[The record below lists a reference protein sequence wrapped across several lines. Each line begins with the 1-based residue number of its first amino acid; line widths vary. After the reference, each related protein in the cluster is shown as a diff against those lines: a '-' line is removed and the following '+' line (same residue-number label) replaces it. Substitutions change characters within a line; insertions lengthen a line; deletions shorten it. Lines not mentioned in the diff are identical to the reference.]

1 MSDFILSVN
10 HVSKSYQTNGS
21 EKLTVLN
28 SIDLSIDA
36 GELVGLTAPSG
47 AGSLL
52 FFISVVYL
60 IIVIVGQLIF

>member
-10 HVSKSYQTNGS
+10 NVSKSFHTNGS

-36 GELVGLTAPSG
+36 ASSAADKLADYAALRKQDEATS
-47 AGSLL
+47 
-52 FFISVVYL
+52 
-60 IIVIVGQLIF
+60 